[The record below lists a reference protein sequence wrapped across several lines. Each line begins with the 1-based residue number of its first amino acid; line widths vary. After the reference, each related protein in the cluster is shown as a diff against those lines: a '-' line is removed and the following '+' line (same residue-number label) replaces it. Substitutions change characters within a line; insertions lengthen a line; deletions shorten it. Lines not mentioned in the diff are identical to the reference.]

1 MGPRNLLIGSD
12 GYFLKLLKYVVVAIK
27 ILKDGGQ
34 FQQLL
39 VSLVISFTE
48 AEKQDKKS
56 INTINP
62 VKTQKL

>member
-1 MGPRNLLIGSD
+1 MEPRNLLTGSD
-12 GYFLKLLKYVVVAIK
+12 GYFLKLLKYVVAAIK

-48 AEKQDKKS
+48 AEKQDKK
-56 INTINP
+56 
-62 VKTQKL
+62 V